1 MSSIGNP
8 GRVVMLCRVCFR
20 AEASM
25 HVLDR
30 PSCDGLIETHYCL
43 ACYDLKYVNPP
54 TGWIAVP
61 DDSPPALPPA
71 FPMRRFA
78 IRDMMIV
85 AGFFAVLNAALAL
98 FVRSGLIRGTP
109 AHVQERAIEVFLV
122 ANSACALLL
131 AEIAI
136 FSWLRKRYFHKIT
149 GGSPPDRLKGAR
161 RLTGRIAWEGASPLE
176 RVLLILCLTWPFT
189 WLFWL
194 GMLFHMRVLHRI
206 LYWTSP
212 LVFTAALPLI
222 VLGIETV
229 LLGGLFAAARRR

>member
-1 MSSIGNP
+1 
-8 GRVVMLCRVCFR
+8 MLCRMCFQ

-30 PSCDGLIETHYCL
+30 PSGDGLIETHYCP
-43 ACYDLKYVNPP
+43 ACYALKYVDPP

-61 DDSPPALPPA
+61 DDAPPVLPPA

-85 AGFFAVLNAALAL
+85 AGYFAVLNAALAL

-109 AHVQERAIEVFLV
+109 AHVQERTNEVFLV

-136 FSWLRKRYFHKIT
+136 SSWLRKRHFYKIT
-149 GGSPPDRLKGAR
+149 GGLRPDQWKGAR
-161 RLTGRIAWEGASPLE
+161 RFAGRIAWEGASPLE

-189 WLFWL
+189 WPLWL
-194 GMLFHMRVLHRI
+194 GLLFHMQVLQRI
-206 LYWTSP
+206 LDRSSP

-229 LLGGLFAAARRR
+229 LLWGLVAAARRR